1 MTTVHSWKSLENP
14 PVLSWLEHG
23 TCSDPL
29 LQPCRARQAHPLDA
43 SPVLGDNWDTVVAE
57 QVPQIPVPVPWAPGH
72 QAGTATEPQ
81 VGDGQ
86 INPLWLSC
94 KRQALDGPEK

>member
-1 MTTVHSWKSLENP
+1 MSTVHSWKSLENP
-14 PVLSWLEHG
+14 AVPSWLEHG

-57 QVPQIPVPVPWAPGH
+57 QVPQIPVPVPWAQLPGWYSNRALGWSWANKPSVAEL
-72 QAGTATEPQ
+72 QTAGFGWP
-81 VGDGQ
+81 
-86 INPLWLSC
+86 
-94 KRQALDGPEK
+94 